1 MQAFSVLTSRV
12 APLDRINV
20 DTDAI
25 LPKQFMKTILRTG
38 LGNHLF
44 DSWRF
49 LDAGEPGMDLSGR
62 VPHPDFV
69 LNQRCYEES
78 SILLTRDNFGCGSSR
93 EHAVW
98 ALDDFGIKV
107 IIAPSF
113 ADIFYNNCFK
123 NGLLPIVLDRSVVDR
138 LFFETEQHEGYQLTI
153 DLPEQSMTIPSGE
166 KFYFD
171 IDAYRKHCLLNALDD
186 INITL
191 QDSDAIRN
199 YERQRLM
206 IEPWLFTDLEHS
218 YS

>member
-1 MQAFSVLTSRV
+1 MQAFSVLTSPV
-12 APLDRINV
+12 VPLDRINV

-38 LGNHLF
+38 LGNHFF

-49 LDAGEPGMDLSGR
+49 LDAGEPGMHLADR
-62 VPHPDFV
+62 EPNPDFV
-69 LNQRCYEES
+69 LNQSRYEKS

-98 ALDDFGIKV
+98 AMDDFGIKV

-123 NGLLPIVLDRSVVDR
+123 NGLLPIVLDRSVVDQ
-138 LFFETEQHEGYQLTI
+138 LFVETEQHEGYQLTI
-153 DLPEQSMTIPSGE
+153 DLPEQSITSPTGE
-166 KFYFD
+166 KFHFD

-186 INITL
+186 ISTTL

-199 YERQRLM
+199 YERQRLTL
-206 IEPWLFTDLEHS
+206 EPWLFTDLENS
-218 YS
+218 YG